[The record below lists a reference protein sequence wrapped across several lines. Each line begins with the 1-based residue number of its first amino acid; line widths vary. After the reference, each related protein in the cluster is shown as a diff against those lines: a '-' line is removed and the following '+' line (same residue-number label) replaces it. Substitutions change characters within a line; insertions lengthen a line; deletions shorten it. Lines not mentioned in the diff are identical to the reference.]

1 MGRHE
6 RRAEIARFRRD
17 AGGELTTYLLGT
29 DDRAIHREP
38 YLLEAR
44 DFWHAQMSLRK
55 PRCVACEAAF
65 ADGAKPGAYLFSR
78 AQQMP
83 SVASVSVFCTEC
95 WSTLSDDDVRRGF
108 GNY

>member
-1 MGRHE
+1 MIGQFTASLIYW
-6 RRAEIARFRRD
+6 RRAN
-17 AGGELTTYLLGT
+17 
-29 DDRAIHREP
+29 
-38 YLLEAR
+38 
-44 DFWHAQMSLRK
+44 FWHAQISLRK

-78 AQQMP
+78 AQHVP
-83 SVASVSVFCTEC
+83 SVASVSVFCAEC